1 MRGAQSSGLTIRV
14 MQPDDVAFADA
25 IRALAGW
32 NQTLADWQ
40 RFLTCEPGGC
50 FVAEFNGA
58 PAGTATCT
66 CYGTELGWIG
76 MLLVHPDQRRR
87 GIGAALMR
95 HCLAYLEERGVG
107 CIKLDATPL
116 GQPLYEQLG
125 FAPELSLTRWEAQVL
140 RAVTVPAMDD
150 TAPCSTADWE
160 EVLALD
166 ERAFGWPRRDMLAAV
181 AWQCC
186 QVIVCRAVS
195 GSRFGYGMLRQG
207 SRASY
212 LGPVAADEPAIASR
226 IVLRLL
232 SHLPPEKEAVFWDVL
247 DQNGP
252 ATALAQSL
260 GFTPQR
266 HLVRMFR
273 GSHPSKGD
281 PQRQF
286 AIVDPATG

>member
-1 MRGAQSSGLTIRV
+1 MREAQSSGLTIRV
-14 MQPDDVAFADA
+14 MRTEDVAFADS

-50 FVAEFNGA
+50 FVAEIDGA

-76 MLLVHPDQRRR
+76 MLLVHPDRRRR
-87 GIGAALMR
+87 GIGSALMR
-95 HCLAYLEERGVG
+95 HCLAYLENRGVA

-125 FAPELSLTRWEAQVL
+125 FVPELSLTRWEAQPL
-140 RAVTVPAMDD
+140 RAVTVPARDG
-150 TAPCSTADWE
+150 TALCSTADWE

-166 ERAFGWPRRDMLAAV
+166 ERAFGWPRREMLSAV
-181 AWQCC
+181 ARQCC
-186 QVIVCRAVS
+186 QVIVCRAAPGS
-195 GSRFGYGMLRQG
+195 GFGYGMLRKG
-207 SRASY
+207 SRAYY
-212 LGPVAADEPAIASR
+212 LGPVAADEFTMASH

-232 SHLPPEKEAVFWDVL
+232 SHVPPEKEAVFWDVL
-247 DQNGP
+247 DQNEP

-273 GSHPSKGD
+273 GRHPRKGD
-281 PQRQF
+281 PHRQF